1 VAEQD
6 ALARA
11 LDLARGYVA
20 SRADRPVWATATL
33 RELRAA
39 LGGPLPATPI
49 DPTDVIDALARAAEP
64 GLVTTTGPRYFG
76 FVTGGALPATVAAEW
91 LTAVW
96 DQPASLY
103 VLSPAAAVV
112 EEVAGAWLIDLLGLP
127 ASCSVGFVTGCHM
140 ANFTALAAARHELLR
155 RTGWD
160 LEAEGLQGAPRLRV
174 IVGDEVHVSVV
185 GALRMLGIGSRQ
197 IVRVAADDQGRMRPD
212 ALEAAFSGDGN
223 VAQSSSTHGVVHSS
237 SELNVAKGSSELDV
251 PKGFSGPNVAQGFSP
266 ANTPTIVCAQAG
278 NVNTGAF
285 DPLDAIADVASRHQ
299 AWLHVDGAFGLW
311 AAASDA
317 LKHHVR
323 GIERA
328 DSCATDAHKW
338 LNVPYDSG
346 LVFVAHPAAHR
357 AATSLN
363 AAYLVRSPD
372 EPREP
377 MDWVPE
383 SSRRA
388 RGFAVYAALR
398 SLGRS
403 GVADLVDRCCRLAQR
418 FADRLRREPSL
429 RILNEVVLN
438 QVLVRVV
445 PPAGDADVAT
455 REALRIV
462 QEERVCWLGGSRWH
476 DMDAMRISV
485 SNWSTTEEDID
496 RSADSIVRAARRQA

>member
-1 VAEQD
+1 MAEED

-20 SRADRPVWATATL
+20 SRAGRPVWATATL
-33 RELRAA
+33 HELRAA

-49 DPTDVIDALARAAEP
+49 DPTDVIDALVRAAEP

-112 EEVAGAWLIDLLGLP
+112 EEVVSAWLIDLLGLP
-127 ASCSVGFVTGCHM
+127 AACSVGFVTGCHM

-155 RTGWD
+155 RAGWD
-160 LEAEGLQGAPRLRV
+160 VEADGLQGAPRLHV
-174 IVGDEVHVSVV
+174 IVGDEVHVSVI

-197 IVRVAADDQGRMRPD
+197 IVRAAADDQGRMKPD
-212 ALEAAFSGDGN
+212 ALA
-223 VAQSSSTHGVVHSS
+223 VALAGV
-237 SELNVAKGSSELDV
+237 N
-251 PKGFSGPNVAQGFSP
+251 GPA
-266 ANTPTIVCAQAG
+266 IVCAQAG

-285 DPLDAIADVASRHQ
+285 DPLDAIADVTSRHQ

-311 AAASDA
+311 AAASVA

-357 AATSLN
+357 AAMSLS
-363 AAYLVRSPD
+363 AAYLVRSPE

-403 GVADLVDRCCRLAQR
+403 GVADLVDRCCRLARR
-418 FADRLRREPSL
+418 FADRLRREPSIE
-429 RILNEVVLN
+429 ILNDVVLN

-445 PPAGDADVAT
+445 PPAGDANAAT
-455 REALRIV
+455 LAALRLV
-462 QEERVCWLGGSRWH
+462 QEERVCWLGSTRWH

-485 SNWSTTEEDID
+485 SNWSTTEADID
-496 RSADSIVRAARRQA
+496 RSADSIIRAARQQA

>member
-1 VAEQD
+1 MAEQD
-6 ALARA
+6 ALGLAV
-11 LDLARGYVA
+11 DLARAYIE
-20 SRADRPVWATATL
+20 SRTGRPVSATATL
-33 RELRAA
+33 TELRTA
-39 LGGPLPATPI
+39 LGGPLPPTPTE
-49 DPTDVIDALARAAEP
+49 PAVVIAALAHAAEP

-96 DQPASLY
+96 DQPAALY
-103 VLSPAAAVV
+103 VMSPAAAVV

-127 ASCSVGFVTGCHM
+127 PACSVGFVTGCHM

-155 RTGWD
+155 RAGWD
-160 LEAEGLQGAPRLRV
+160 VEADGLQGAPPIRV
-174 IVGDEVHVSVV
+174 VVGDEVHVSVI
-185 GALRMLGIGSRQ
+185 GALRMLGVGSRH
-197 IVRVAADDQGRMRPD
+197 IVRVVVDGQGRMTPE
-212 ALEAAFSGDGN
+212 ALEATLA
-223 VAQSSSTHGVVHSS
+223 
-237 SELNVAKGSSELDV
+237 GS
-251 PKGFSGPNVAQGFSP
+251 A
-266 ANTPTIVCAQAG
+266 TMPTIVCAQVG
-278 NVNTGAF
+278 NVNSGAC
-285 DPLDAIADVASRHQ
+285 DPLDAIADVAGRHA

-311 AAASDA
+311 AAASPT
-317 LKHHVR
+317 LSPHTR

-357 AATSLN
+357 AAMSLN
-363 AAYLVRSPD
+363 AAYLVRSPE

-403 GVADLVDRCCRLAQR
+403 GVADLVERCCRLARR
-418 FADRLRREPSL
+418 FADRLCEEPSI
-429 RILNEVVLN
+429 RILNDVVLN

-445 PPAGDADVAT
+445 PADGDADAAT
-455 REALRIV
+455 RAALGLV
-462 QEERVCWLGGSRWH
+462 QQEQVCWLGGSRWH
-476 DMDAMRISV
+476 GMDAMRISV
-485 SNWSTTEEDID
+485 SNWSTTEADVD
-496 RSADSIVRAARRQA
+496 RSAESIVRAVQASC

>member
-1 VAEQD
+1 MAEQD

-20 SRADRPVWATATL
+20 SRAGRPVWATATL
-33 RELRAA
+33 HELRAA
-39 LGGPLPATPI
+39 LGGPIPATPI

-96 DQPASLY
+96 DQPAGLY

-112 EEVAGAWLIDLLGLP
+112 EEVVSAWMIDLLGLP
-127 ASCSVGFVTGCHM
+127 AACSVGFVTGCHM

-155 RTGWD
+155 RAGWD
-160 LEAEGLQGAPRLRV
+160 VEADGLQGAPRLHV
-174 IVGDEVHVSVV
+174 IVGDEVHVSVI

-197 IVRVAADDQGRMRPD
+197 IVRAAVDDQGRMRPD
-212 ALEAAFSGDGN
+212 ALEAAFSGHPD
-223 VAQSSSTHGVVHSS
+223 
-237 SELNVAKGSSELDV
+237 
-251 PKGFSGPNVAQGFSP
+251 VAQGSGP

-285 DPLDAIADVASRHQ
+285 DPLDAIADITSRHQ

-311 AAASDA
+311 AAASGA
-317 LKHHVR
+317 LTHHVR

-346 LVFVAHPAAHR
+346 LVFVAHPEAHR
-357 AATSLN
+357 AAMSLS
-363 AAYLVRSPD
+363 AAYLVRSPE

-403 GVADLVDRCCRLAQR
+403 GVADLVDRCCRLARR
-418 FADRLRREPSL
+418 FADRLRQEPSI
-429 RILNEVVLN
+429 RILNDVVLN

-445 PPAGDADVAT
+445 PAAGDADAAT

-476 DMDAMRISV
+476 NMDAMRISV

-496 RSADSIVRAARRQA
+496 RSADSIIRAVRQR

>member
-6 ALARA
+6 PLRRA
-11 LDLARGYVA
+11 LDLAHQYAA
-20 SRADRPVWATATL
+20 SRRDRPVRARATL
-33 RELRAA
+33 HELRAA
-39 LGGPLPATPI
+39 LGGPLPSTPVA
-49 DPTDVIDALARAAEP
+49 PADVIDALARAADP

-91 LTAVW
+91 LAAVW

-112 EEVAGAWLIDLLGLP
+112 EEVAGAWLIDLLGLRGV
-127 ASCSVGFVTGCHM
+127 CSVGFVTGCHM

-155 RTGWD
+155 RVGWD
-160 LEAEGLQGAPRLRV
+160 VEADGLQGAPRLRV
-174 IVGDEVHVSVV
+174 IVGDEVHVSVI
-185 GALRMLGIGSRQ
+185 GALRMLGIGWRQ
-197 IVRVAADDQGRMRPD
+197 IVRVETDEQGRMKPA
-212 ALEAAFSGDGN
+212 ALTAVLSAP
-223 VAQSSSTHGVVHSS
+223 
-237 SELNVAKGSSELDV
+237 GS
-251 PKGFSGPNVAQGFSP
+251 PKRDEREGG
-266 ANTPTIVCAQAG
+266 TIICAQAG
-278 NVNTGAF
+278 NVNSGAF
-285 DPLDAIADVASRHQ
+285 DPLDAIADAAGRHS

-311 AAASDA
+311 AAASSA
-317 LKHHVR
+317 LRGHVR

-357 AATSLN
+357 AAMSLS
-363 AAYLVRSPD
+363 AAYLVRSAE

-403 GVADLVDRCCRLAQR
+403 GVADLVDRCCRLAHQ
-418 FADRLRREPSL
+418 FADRLRQEPSL
-429 RILNEVVLN
+429 HVLNDVVLN

-445 PPAGDADVAT
+445 PRNGDADAAT
-455 REALRIV
+455 KAALRQV
-462 QEERVCWLGGSRWH
+462 QDEGVCWLGGSRWRG
-476 DMDAMRISV
+476 MEAMRISV

-496 RSADSIVRAARRQA
+496 RSASSIVKAARAAAM